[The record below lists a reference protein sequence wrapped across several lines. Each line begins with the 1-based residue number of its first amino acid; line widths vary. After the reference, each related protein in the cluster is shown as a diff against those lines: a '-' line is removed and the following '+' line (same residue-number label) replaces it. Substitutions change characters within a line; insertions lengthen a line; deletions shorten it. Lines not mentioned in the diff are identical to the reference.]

1 MTNAHAKLQFR
12 YSFRQNF
19 NLEALD
25 VDPNL
30 GFDGGVLEIS
40 VDQGQTY
47 HDIIDAGGSFLL
59 GAITA
64 QISTDRGSP
73 IVIEGRLRW
82 RMASDTSGSSEGWR
96 ADTVNITWCQGPPCT
111 PTSDSK
117 CHIQAYANCD
127 AYSYSYTYE
136 YAQRYANCNSYC
148 YVNSYPYSYG
158 QAYADCPA
166 SRNTETTPDSAAA
179 PESVITGSVVNFR
192 TGRGHPRGYNLS
204 RSSITF

>member
-1 MTNAHAKLQFR
+1 M
-12 YSFRQNF
+12 Y
-19 NLEALD
+19 
-25 VDPNL
+25 
-30 GFDGGVLEIS
+30 
-40 VDQGQTY
+40 
-47 HDIIDAGGSFLL
+47 
-59 GAITA
+59 
-64 QISTDRGSP
+64 TD
-73 IVIEGRLRW
+73 
-82 RMASDTSGSSEGWR
+82 
-96 ADTVNITWCQGPPCT
+96 C
-111 PTSDSK
+111 DSK

-127 AYSYSYTYE
+127 AYGYSYTYE

>member
-1 MTNAHAKLQFR
+1 M
-12 YSFRQNF
+12 Y
-19 NLEALD
+19 
-25 VDPNL
+25 
-30 GFDGGVLEIS
+30 
-40 VDQGQTY
+40 
-47 HDIIDAGGSFLL
+47 
-59 GAITA
+59 
-64 QISTDRGSP
+64 TD
-73 IVIEGRLRW
+73 
-82 RMASDTSGSSEGWR
+82 
-96 ADTVNITWCQGPPCT
+96 C
-111 PTSDSK
+111 DSK

-148 YVNSYPYSYG
+148 YEHGQCYVNSYPYSYG
-158 QAYADCPA
+158 QANADCPA